1 MELLQEGFQPGVDQE
16 GVQELGKLWGELF
29 FVVWIEIFK
38 RILKM
43 QQGEKKPKAT
53 FEQLQAEQR
62 RSEEGG
68 GSIPCQ
74 GAAAAQICG
83 HTGAATGPGCA

>member
-43 QQGEKKPKAT
+43 
-53 FEQLQAEQR
+53 
-62 RSEEGG
+62 
-68 GSIPCQ
+68 
-74 GAAAAQICG
+74 
-83 HTGAATGPGCA
+83 